1 MTEGMAERQ
10 ARAAQDVVGVWLGRV
25 CRWFAVV
32 GGAVLVA
39 MTLMSVA
46 SIIGR
51 SLFGKPVPGD
61 FELIQIG
68 TAICVAAFLP
78 LCQVEGGNIIVDFFT
93 VRASNRVQ
101 GWLDLFGALLLSAVM
116 LLVGWR
122 TGAGALTVKD
132 SGETSMIMGFP
143 SWIGYAFMVPG
154 FALTALAG
162 LHGAYAA
169 WRRTKS

>member
-1 MTEGMAERQ
+1 MTEQQ
-10 ARAAQDVVGVWLGRV
+10 AGAARNAAGRWLERV

-32 GGAVLVA
+32 GGAVLVG

-46 SIIGR
+46 SITGR

-78 LCQVEGGNIIVDFFT
+78 WCQMQRGNIVVDFFT
-93 VRASNRVQ
+93 ARTSVRTQA
-101 GWLDLFGALLLSAVM
+101 WLDVFGALLLAVVM
-116 LLVGWR
+116 LLVAWR
-122 TGAGALTVKD
+122 TGVGALAVKA

-143 SWIGYAFMVPG
+143 SWIGYAFMAPG

-162 LHGAYAA
+162 LCTAYDA
-169 WRRTKS
+169 WRGRNA

>member
-1 MTEGMAERQ
+1 MTETQ
-10 ARAAQDVVGVWLGRV
+10 ASAPRDFAGKWLGRV
-25 CRWFAVV
+25 CRWFAVI
-32 GGAVLVA
+32 GGVVLVA

-46 SIIGR
+46 SIAGR

-68 TAICVAAFLP
+68 CAICVAAFLP
-78 LCQVEGGNIIVDFFT
+78 WCQMQGGNIIVDFFT
-93 VRASNRVQ
+93 VRVSTKTQA
-101 GWLDLFGALLLSAVM
+101 WLDVFGALLLTAVM

-122 TGAGALTVKD
+122 TGVGALTVMAA
-132 SGETSMIMGFP
+132 GETSMIMGFP

-162 LHGAYAA
+162 LYTAYGA
-169 WRRTKS
+169 WRGSRE

>member
-1 MTEGMAERQ
+1 MIEAQ
-10 ARAAQDVVGVWLGRV
+10 AGAAQDVVGKWLGWV

-32 GGAVLVA
+32 GGVVLVA

-46 SIIGR
+46 SIAGR

-68 TAICVAAFLP
+68 CAICVAAFLP
-78 LCQVEGGNIIVDFFT
+78 WCQIQGGNIIVDFFT
-93 VRASNRVQ
+93 LRASTRTQ
-101 GWLDLFGALLLSAVM
+101 AWLDAFGALLLAAVM
-116 LLVGWR
+116 LLVAWR
-122 TGAGALTVKD
+122 TGVGALTVKT

-162 LHGAYAA
+162 LYTAYGA
-169 WRRTKS
+169 WRRSDA

>member
-1 MTEGMAERQ
+1 MPE
-10 ARAAQDVVGVWLGRV
+10 AQVSAPKDVVGKWLGRV

-46 SIIGR
+46 SIVGR

-68 TAICVAAFLP
+68 CAICVAAFLP
-78 LCQVEGGNIIVDFFT
+78 WCQMQGGNIIVDFFT
-93 VRASNRVQ
+93 ARVGARAQ
-101 GWLDLFGALLLSAVM
+101 AWLDAFGAALLSAVM
-116 LLVGWR
+116 LLVAWR
-122 TGAGALTVKD
+122 TGVGAITVKA

-154 FALTALAG
+154 FALTAVVG
-162 LHGAYAA
+162 LYTAYVA
-169 WRRTKS
+169 WRGKVA

>member
-1 MTEGMAERQ
+1 MTDAEGS
-10 ARAAQDVVGVWLGRV
+10 AAQDVAGKWLGRI

-46 SIIGR
+46 SIAGR
-51 SLFGKPVPGD
+51 SLFGKPIPGD

-68 TAICVAAFLP
+68 CAICVAAFLP
-78 LCQVEGGNIIVDFFT
+78 WCQMQGGNIIVDFFT
-93 VRASNRVQ
+93 VRASVKTQ
-101 GWLDLFGALLLSAVM
+101 AWLDVFGALLLAAVM
-116 LLVGWR
+116 LLVAWR
-122 TGAGALTVKD
+122 TGAGALAVKA

-143 SWIGYAFMVPG
+143 SWIGYAFMAPG

-162 LHGAYAA
+162 LYTAYSA
-169 WRRTKS
+169 WRRRNA

>member
-1 MTEGMAERQ
+1 ME
-10 ARAAQDVVGVWLGRV
+10 AQTPAGKDVVGMWLRKI

-32 GGAVLVA
+32 GGVVLVA

-51 SLFGKPVPGD
+51 SLFGKPVLGD

-78 LCQVEGGNIIVDFFT
+78 LCQMEGGNIIVDFFT
-93 VRASNRVQ
+93 VRSSDRVQ

-116 LLVGWR
+116 LLVAWR
-122 TGAGALTVKD
+122 TGAGALTVKA

-143 SWIGYAFMVPG
+143 SWIGYAFMAPG
-154 FALTALAG
+154 FALTAVAALYS
-162 LHGAYAA
+162 AYCA
-169 WRRTKS
+169 WRRTRS